1 MNYDKSGWIL
11 PALIFIL
18 WRCVPIKEL
27 MINEQIRDRE
37 LRVIGQDGEQLGIMS
52 RDKAMALAE
61 QQELDLALIAP
72 TGKPPVAKLMDYGKY
87 RFEAAK
93 QEREARKNQKVVDLK
108 EVRLSA
114 TIEEHDMNVKAKNA
128 IKFLKGGD
136 KVKVSI
142 RFRGRQLSHT
152 EVGLTV
158 MKAFLEIVKDV
169 ATVERQP
176 RVEGRQMIMILAPIK
191 D

>member
-1 MNYDKSGWIL
+1 MNCDKSGWIL
-11 PALIFIL
+11 PALIFIM

-37 LRVIGQDGEQLGIMS
+37 LRVIGQDGEQLGIMT

-114 TIEEHDMNVKAKNA
+114 TIEEHDINVTAKNA